1 MSYNMQITNINQ
13 LNIPS
18 NLFDELHSQ
27 LQEFRP
33 EEITTNKF
41 PESFNDDATE
51 CIMNFFEKYK
61 LSGTIDLQT
70 EDETYKLEY
79 LEGVL
84 IYEN

>member
-27 LQEFRP
+27 LQDFRP
-33 EEITTNKF
+33 EEITSNKF
-41 PESFNDDATE
+41 PESFNDDASE
-51 CIMNFFEKYK
+51 CIMDFFEKHK
-61 LSGTIDLQT
+61 LSGTIYLQT
-70 EDETYKLEY
+70 EDETYKLQY

>member
-27 LQEFRP
+27 LQDFRP
-33 EEITTNKF
+33 EEITSNKF

-51 CIMNFFEKYK
+51 CIMDFFEKHK
-61 LSGTIDLQT
+61 LSGTIYLQT
-70 EDETYKLEY
+70 EDETYKLQY